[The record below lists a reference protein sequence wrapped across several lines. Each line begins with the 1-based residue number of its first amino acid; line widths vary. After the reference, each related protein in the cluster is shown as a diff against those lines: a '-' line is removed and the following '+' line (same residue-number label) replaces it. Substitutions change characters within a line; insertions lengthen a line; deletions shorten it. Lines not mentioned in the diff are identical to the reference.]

1 VSRAILY
8 LAGLSL
14 LAAVIW
20 IQETKSSP
28 AARASNQ
35 SEVSQTSS
43 RRPGTDAVRTWGNPA
58 SLPDHF
64 ARHGAEVGA
73 RNQEEYALM
82 AWQFL
87 QRAKSEGLPAKVDA
101 SGTLRIF
108 DHRSGAFGAY
118 NRNGT
123 TKTFFKPGQRSYF
136 DRQPGQSVDLRTW
149 K

>member
-1 VSRAILY
+1 VSRAVLY

-14 LAAVIW
+14 LAALIW
-20 IQETKSSP
+20 IQETKRSP
-28 AARASNQ
+28 AAGGSNQ
-35 SEVSQTSS
+35 SPASQISS
-43 RRPGTDAVRTWGNPA
+43 RRPGTDATRTWGNPA
-58 SLPDHF
+58 TLPDHF

-108 DHRSGAFGAY
+108 DNQSGTFGAY
-118 NRNGT
+118 NSNGT
-123 TKTFFKPGQRSYF
+123 TKTFFKPGRRSYF